1 MRRGLDHLT
10 RGHGEGQARRPARG
24 LGGQLLALGCEGR
37 KEHGLLC
44 GGDEAGPSAV
54 LGQPPGT
61 PRPRPP
67 TAQHGPL
74 HARSAGPGQGR
85 GLAGGNR
92 GVCDGGPRGCRL
104 GVRSGVSGASAP
116 GLRPRRPRPAPGSR
130 GPGTPPGWGTTI
142 AAGARVH
149 THVSWSLVTS
159 THVHG
164 RAEQLQQGPSGL
176 QSLHYLLSGPFPKK
190 PADLSQ

>member
-1 MRRGLDHLT
+1 MITSRGGMAKGRPGVQHGVSADSFWPSAAKAEKNTGFSVEGTRRDRQLCSASPQEP
-10 RGHGEGQARRPARG
+10 HGQGRPQPSTAHSTPAALG
-24 LGGQLLALGCEGR
+24 LGR
-37 KEHGLLC
+37 
-44 GGDEAGPSAV
+44 D
-54 LGQPPGT
+54 
-61 PRPRPP
+61 
-67 TAQHGPL
+67 
-74 HARSAGPGQGR
+74 R